1 MDAHSYVKQAQ
12 RFAETLESRE
22 SAMASV
28 DAPTARARISRRFGI
43 SKSVLHSL
51 RYRPPKTIPID
62 VFSKLV
68 AAVEHQAA
76 ELIRACEHDMAT
88 AKSCSIGVNDGILRA
103 LETSLANAK
112 FHATALKTGAY
123 PNIAY
128 PDDILN
134 RWPGKDNLK

>member
-12 RFAETLESRE
+12 HFAEVLETRE
-22 SAMASV
+22 SAMALV

-51 RYRPPKTIPID
+51 RYRPPKTVPID
-62 VFSKLV
+62 IFTKLV

-76 ELIRACEHDMAT
+76 EIIRACEHDMAT
-88 AKSCSIGVNDGILRA
+88 AKSCGVGVNNGTLCA

-112 FHATALKTGAY
+112 FHATALRTGAY

-128 PDDILN
+128 PDDILK